1 MVTSS
6 LVKYND
12 INEIPYNF
20 PSLKINLKFSTA
32 NVIKRLHYL

>member
-1 MVTSS
+1 MITSS

-20 PSLKINLKFSTA
+20 QAFKINLAFSTE
-32 NVIKRLHYL
+32 NVIKLLHYL